1 MLKKYLYLSIYS
13 FIIVSCANNDKRY
26 FDGEIEIVNYP
37 KDLVQLQGDRLIL
50 NDVYNGHLSVFDSII
65 FISSGGQSGYFFKVF
80 NVSGDL
86 IGDYVMRG
94 NGPNEFLMLSM
105 AKNFYL
111 EDNQLKCQIHDPN
124 FGKVAQ
130 WNITASMDSGQSCIE
145 SLHIFNLSTY
155 ETAVF
160 NIVERINEDK
170 TFARA
175 MSVETEDDNYYRLPL
190 YIIKDSIGESVFKP
204 FLRTPPYSKNYII
217 SPETYFV
224 TQDVISWDGGTLA
237 SAMLWMGQI
246 NFINLRDGEIK
257 GVRLRDGIDFSYL
270 ESQNTLKFCYLSVD
284 ADKENI
290 YALWSGNEFSPMEGK
305 IDQFGDEIHVFDWRG
320 KFVKRLKLD
329 HPAQEIAYDPVNNI
343 LYANHIDNEEIY
355 KYKL

>member
-1 MLKKYLYLSIYS
+1 MK
-13 FIIVSCANNDKRY
+13 
-26 FDGEIEIVNYP
+26 
-37 KDLVQLQGDRLIL
+37 
-50 NDVYNGHLSVFDSII
+50 
-65 FISSGGQSGYFFKVF
+65 
-80 NVSGDL
+80 
-86 IGDYVMRG
+86 G

-111 EDNQLKCQIHDPN
+111 EDNQLKCQIHDHN

-175 MSVETEDDNYYRLPL
+175 MSVETENGDYFKLPM
-190 YIIKDSIGESVFKP
+190 YIIKDSIQESVFKP
-204 FLRTPPYSKNYII
+204 FLRTLPDNENNIVA
-217 SPETYFV
+217 PETYFV
-224 TQDVISWDGGTLA
+224 TQDVISQDGETLA
-237 SAMLWMGQI
+237 SAMLWLEQI

-257 GVRLRDGIDFSYL
+257 GIRLRDGIDFSDL
-270 ESQNTLKFCYLSVD
+270 ESHNTLNFCYISVE
-284 ADKENI
+284 ADGESI
-290 YALWSGNEFSPMEGK
+290 YALWSGKEFSPMEGK
-305 IDQFGDEIHVFDWRG
+305 VDQSGDEIHVFDWRG

-343 LYANHIDNEEIY
+343 LYANHIDNEEIH